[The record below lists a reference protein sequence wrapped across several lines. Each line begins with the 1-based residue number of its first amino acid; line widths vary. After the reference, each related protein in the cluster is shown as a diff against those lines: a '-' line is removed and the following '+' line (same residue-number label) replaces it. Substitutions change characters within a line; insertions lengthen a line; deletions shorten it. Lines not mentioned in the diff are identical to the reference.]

1 MNNRE
6 EEKIRTEAFNALKR
20 LENEILS
27 MRENLHLRED
37 MTDFRIECLAM
48 ARDLEKMTA
57 VTVKAL
63 ESAAE
68 IRNPEQSR

>member
-1 MNNRE
+1 MSNTE

-37 MTDFRIECLAM
+37 MTDFRVECLKIAN
-48 ARDLEKMTA
+48 DLEKMSSVTA
-57 VTVKAL
+57 RAL
-63 ESAAE
+63 KSAAE